1 MEIGEFII
9 IISFK
14 IVNAL
19 EYLILYLIYYN
30 TLLALNNV
38 ISIPILI

>member
-19 EYLILYLIYYN
+19 EYVFNSSFNI
-30 TLLALNNV
+30 LALYNV
-38 ISIPILI
+38 LFIPILI